1 MNRRAI
7 PIGKQLRPSGDVDD
21 IHGDVVELLEP
32 GFVGVTVCSDVTCG
46 GIRCRWDISGDAAS
60 LEPHEARALGQAL
73 IAAAD
78 DVAAYKVQ
86 P

>member
-7 PIGKQLRPSGDVDD
+7 PIGQQMRASGEVTDD
-21 IHGDVVELLEP
+21 GVELLEP
-32 GFVGVTVCSDVTCG
+32 GFNGAIVLSDVTTG
-46 GIRCRWDISGDAAS
+46 GIRFRLDMDGDS
-60 LEPHEARALGQAL
+60 TQLEPHEARALGAAL

-78 DVAAYKVQ
+78 DVAAYKVK

>member
-7 PIGKQLRPSGDVDD
+7 PIGKQFRFVWSEIDGEECLPA
-21 IHGDVVELLEP
+21 IEP
-32 GFVGVTVCSDVTCG
+32 RFAGAIVLSDVTTG
-46 GIRCRWDISGDAAS
+46 GIRFRLDMDGDS
-60 LEPHEARALGQAL
+60 TQLEPHEARALGAAL

-78 DVAAYKVQ
+78 DVAAYKVK

>member
-7 PIGKQLRPSGDVDD
+7 PIGKQYRETW
-21 IHGDVVELLEP
+21 VEIEDREVKRTQP
-32 GFVGVTVCSDVTCG
+32 GFNGAVVMSDVTTG
-46 GIRCRWDISGDAAS
+46 GIRCRWGMPLDSTQ
-60 LEPHEARALGQAL
+60 LEPHEARALGAAL

-78 DVAAYKVQ
+78 DVAAYKVK

>member
-7 PIGKQLRPSGDVDD
+7 PIGKQLRPNGLVDD
-21 IHGDVVELLEP
+21 IDGDVVEELEL
-32 GFVGVTVCSDVTCG
+32 GFNGAVVFSDLTSG
-46 GIRCRWDISGDAAS
+46 GIRCRWDMPLDSAQ
-60 LEPHEARALGQAL
+60 LEPHEARAFGEAL

-78 DVAAYKVQ
+78 DVAPYKVK

>member
-7 PIGKQLRPSGDVDD
+7 PIGKQCRFVWSEIDGEEGVAA
-21 IHGDVVELLEP
+21 LEP
-32 GFVGVTVCSDVTCG
+32 RFAGAIVLSDVTTG
-46 GIRCRWDISGDAAS
+46 GIRFRLDMDGDS
-60 LEPHEARALGQAL
+60 TQLEPHEARALGAAL

-78 DVAAYKVQ
+78 DVAAYKVK